1 MDRDNIIY
9 LSDQRGIINLFR
21 YNRQSGIYS
30 QLTNFS
36 SSIKHYDL
44 NFPTSSLAVI
54 ATNDLK
60 ENIFY
65 SSSFDIN
72 RQVFTPATRRTELQ
86 QARTIQERRKQT
98 QENRSM
104 SIKDLLNQ
112 RLRGAS
118 EDTTRTEPEPELE
131 EDPIP
136 PQAFPDVIE
145 PDTAEVSFE
154 LPADSTIAPTDTLP
168 APAVVID
175 SVSVG
180 SDSLAVTGAAPD
192 TVVVTD
198 EPAAKEGIVNTDDY
212 QFEEEPVRET
222 QPGQTFLTRFA
233 KARERSRITGPFP
246 YESKFSADNLITS
259 IVIDPLRGL
268 GILIETQMNDMMENY
283 RFFGGIMTTIDL
295 RNSDAYAEFQYLPA
309 FIDFSA
315 RVDRKAILRRPSSD
329 EGSIYNYSLH
339 KLEFGASMPIS
350 DRARV
355 SVKPLFEVARSVN
368 MGKDNL
374 PQSSLR
380 EKPTNNYYA
389 GIRTE
394 LVYDNSIASGMNIIE
409 GTRGKIAF
417 VHHQGL
423 SNEDLSFSQAYID
436 IRHYQKIYKEI
447 VFAVRGF
454 GGTFFG
460 RSPKLY
466 LMGGMD
472 NWFFNE
478 SREEGTTSDGKPNP
492 LGVYRENQDIL
503 FMEYATGL
511 RGFDYATLF
520 GNSVMMFNAELRIP
534 IARTLAGGPISSNF
548 FRNMQLTAFYDMGT
562 CWSGEAPFNSQNSVS
577 YEVIKQTPFEIQ
589 LKNFLNPWLYSYGV
603 GFRSVMLGYYLKFD
617 LAWPVENFEVGEPRL
632 MATIGF
638 DF

>member
-1 MDRDNIIY
+1 
-9 LSDQRGIINLFR
+9 
-21 YNRQSGIYS
+21 
-30 QLTNFS
+30 
-36 SSIKHYDL
+36 
-44 NFPTSSLAVI
+44 
-54 ATNDLK
+54 
-60 ENIFY
+60 
-65 SSSFDIN
+65 FDIN

-329 EGSIYNYSLH
+329 EGNIYNYSLH

-394 LVYDNSIASGMNIIE
+394 LVYDNSIASGMN
-409 GTRGKIAF
+409 
-417 VHHQGL
+417 
-423 SNEDLSFSQAYID
+423 
-436 IRHYQKIYKEI
+436 
-447 VFAVRGF
+447 
-454 GGTFFG
+454 
-460 RSPKLY
+460 
-466 LMGGMD
+466 
-472 NWFFNE
+472 
-478 SREEGTTSDGKPNP
+478 
-492 LGVYRENQDIL
+492 
-503 FMEYATGL
+503 
-511 RGFDYATLF
+511 
-520 GNSVMMFNAELRIP
+520 
-534 IARTLAGGPISSNF
+534 
-548 FRNMQLTAFYDMGT
+548 
-562 CWSGEAPFNSQNSVS
+562 
-577 YEVIKQTPFEIQ
+577 
-589 LKNFLNPWLYSYGV
+589 
-603 GFRSVMLGYYLKFD
+603 
-617 LAWPVENFEVGEPRL
+617 
-632 MATIGF
+632 
-638 DF
+638 

>member
-1 MDRDNIIY
+1 LLRSEMDRFSNVRSCDFSGNGRLVVLSADFEGQNDLFLVSSRRDRVRRLTNDIYDDLDPSFVPGSNSIVFSSNRTTDTLATGLKMPIADLTDNFNLFVFDLDTTTTVLTRITNTVSKDFAPLAMDRDNIIY
-9 LSDQRGIINLFR
+9 RSDQRGIINLFR

-118 EDTTRTEPEPELE
+118 EDTTRTEPEPEPELE

-295 RNSDAYAEFQYLPA
+295 RNSDAYAEFQY
-309 FIDFSA
+309 
-315 RVDRKAILRRPSSD
+315 
-329 EGSIYNYSLH
+329 
-339 KLEFGASMPIS
+339 
-350 DRARV
+350 
-355 SVKPLFEVARSVN
+355 
-368 MGKDNL
+368 
-374 PQSSLR
+374 
-380 EKPTNNYYA
+380 
-389 GIRTE
+389 
-394 LVYDNSIASGMNIIE
+394 
-409 GTRGKIAF
+409 
-417 VHHQGL
+417 
-423 SNEDLSFSQAYID
+423 
-436 IRHYQKIYKEI
+436 
-447 VFAVRGF
+447 
-454 GGTFFG
+454 
-460 RSPKLY
+460 
-466 LMGGMD
+466 
-472 NWFFNE
+472 
-478 SREEGTTSDGKPNP
+478 
-492 LGVYRENQDIL
+492 
-503 FMEYATGL
+503 
-511 RGFDYATLF
+511 
-520 GNSVMMFNAELRIP
+520 
-534 IARTLAGGPISSNF
+534 
-548 FRNMQLTAFYDMGT
+548 
-562 CWSGEAPFNSQNSVS
+562 
-577 YEVIKQTPFEIQ
+577 
-589 LKNFLNPWLYSYGV
+589 
-603 GFRSVMLGYYLKFD
+603 
-617 LAWPVENFEVGEPRL
+617 
-632 MATIGF
+632 
-638 DF
+638 